1 MSLYIGARL
10 RVENGQPSGGAEI
23 YDFRSRQ
30 TESGRLRWI
39 ELLEREN
46 ALLRSVVA
54 EIDKEIAVLGKLLA
68 S

>member
-10 RVENGQPSGGAEI
+10 RVENRQPNGGAVI
-23 YDFRSRQ
+23 YDFRSKQ
-30 TESGRLRWI
+30 TESGCLRWI

-54 EIDKEIAVLGKLLA
+54 EIDKEIAVLGKLLGC
-68 S
+68 